1 MPMIKFLSNMGI
13 DYLGGKRISRQ
24 KFTSPAV
31 YFFFLHSCMPVKFY
45 KIVKDTKF
53 IKNLCRLMIFFNFNK
68 YFNKNKKFLIYFC
81 FNLQNWFRISYLRVN
96 KP

>member
-31 YFFFLHSCMPVKFY
+31 YFFFFALVYACQVLQNCQGY
-45 KIVKDTKF
+45 KI
-53 IKNLCRLMIFFNFNK
+53 
-68 YFNKNKKFLIYFC
+68 Y
-81 FNLQNWFRISYLRVN
+81 
-96 KP
+96 